1 VSVLTDGDIDL
12 IAKDSGIVP
21 TTPANRIIMFKPDLM
36 AFARAIERAVIEE
49 INRQWR
55 ESQ

>member
-1 VSVLTDGDIDL
+1 MSVLSDTEIET
-12 IAKDSGIVP
+12 IAEEGGIVP

-36 AFARAIERAVIEE
+36 VFARAIERAVIEE
-49 INRQWR
+49 INWQWR